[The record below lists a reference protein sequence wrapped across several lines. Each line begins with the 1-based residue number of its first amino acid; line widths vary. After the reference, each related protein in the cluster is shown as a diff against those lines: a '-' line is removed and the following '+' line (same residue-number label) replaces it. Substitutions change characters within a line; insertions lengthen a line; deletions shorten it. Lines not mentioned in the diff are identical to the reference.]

1 MNAFARAQWHWDDML
16 PDDPPDF
23 RERVDVDDWLQSGI
37 ESLFDQGNVTIPN
50 AYGRS
55 KVVATHDEFVS
66 RVVDHLA
73 AQQDRTYAV
82 ELILIEII
90 KRGFKRDRLYQL
102 AVQALGAADGFDTA
116 IHAIATNLL
125 DPHVEAYVEA
135 EADCL
140 ALEAR
145 CGF

>member
-1 MNAFARAQWHWDDML
+1 MNALTRAQWHWDAL
-16 PDDPPDF
+16 TPDDPPDF
-23 RERVDVDDWLQSGI
+23 RERVDVDDWLASGI
-37 ESLFDQGNVTIPN
+37 EALLNQGDVTIPN
-50 AYGRS
+50 AYGRP
-55 KVVATHDEFVS
+55 KVVATHAQLIS
-66 RVVDHLA
+66 GVVDHLA
-73 AQQDRTYAV
+73 AQQGRTYAV

-102 AVQALGAADGFDTA
+102 AVQVLGAADGFDSA
-116 IHAIATNLL
+116 IHAIAAGLL